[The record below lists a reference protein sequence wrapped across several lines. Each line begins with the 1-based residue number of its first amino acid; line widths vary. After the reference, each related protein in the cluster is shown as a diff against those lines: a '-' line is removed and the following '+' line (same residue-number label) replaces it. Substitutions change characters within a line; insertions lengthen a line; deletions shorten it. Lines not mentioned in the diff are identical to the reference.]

1 MIRLAKSGTVALI
14 SMTGVAV
21 LCPVMFL
28 TAAPRA
34 GGMVSAARPAPSAT
48 PQAQAGMSS
57 DAAVLTALRQELARS
72 KNMHLGQFPAP
83 YYISYAVTDERA
95 YTVQATLGAIISQ
108 QPQHNRILRAVVR
121 VGNYKQDSFY
131 GSGQGVANLIPI
143 DNDVMA
149 IRRQV
154 WLVTDAAYKS
164 ALQALT
170 EKRALLRQFVD
181 EHPVDDFSKEQPL
194 QAQDP
199 PASIQADPAR
209 WTEIIRGVSAL
220 FRSDPQIESSQVV
233 LNFRA
238 VNRTFINS
246 EGSVTQSGD
255 AGYSITI
262 IGVSQAP
269 DGMQIMRDTGFY
281 VRRLRDLPQEPEVR
295 AAATRIMANLKDLRH
310 APVVEDD
317 YQGPVLFSPLAA
329 ASLITKLVGA
339 NIEGRRPKLGQPA
352 RVAGAYSFYY
362 KSRVLPEFLS
372 VVDDPTLQLFK
383 NKALLGSYAFDDQAV
398 QARPVTA
405 INRGNLINYLTDRT
419 PIRDFPHSNGHGR
432 ATPGGPSVPYVSN
445 LFVRPSQS
453 SSFEQLKQKLIA
465 ICKEHEIPYGYLV
478 TQTAPDLS
486 PRVLYRVYAK
496 DGHQQLVR
504 GATFSGMDVRAL
516 RDDLV
521 AAGNDAEAQN
531 LFLPIP
537 ATVVSPSLLFDNLE
551 IKRANLTQTKLP
563 DYPPPS
569 IPSSPAG
576 QQNP

>member
-1 MIRLAKSGTVALI
+1 MMGIAA
-14 SMTGVAV
+14 
-21 LCPVMFL
+21 LCPIVFL
-28 TAAPRA
+28 TAAPRPA
-34 GGMVSAARPAPSAT
+34 GIVPDATPAARPAPSAAS
-48 PQAQAGMSS
+48 QAQAGMSS
-57 DAAVLTALRQELARS
+57 DAAVLTALRLELARS
-72 KNMHLGQFPAP
+72 RNMHLGQFPAP
-83 YYISYAVTDERA
+83 YYISYAVTDEHS
-95 YTVQATLGAIISQ
+95 YTAQATLGAIISH

-121 VGNYKQDSFY
+121 VGNYNQDSYY
-131 GSGQGVANLIPI
+131 GNGQGVANLIPI
-143 DNDVMA
+143 DNDAMA

-154 WLVTDAAYKS
+154 WLVTDAAYKN

-170 EKRALLRQFVD
+170 EKGALLRQFVE
-181 EHPVDDFSKEQPL
+181 EHPVDDFSKEQPFHG
-194 QAQDP
+194 QDP
-199 PASIQADPAR
+199 PATIQADPIH
-209 WTEIIRGVSAL
+209 WTEIIRNVSAL
-220 FRSDPQIESSQVV
+220 FRSDPKIESSQAV

-238 VNRTFINS
+238 INRTFINS
-246 EGSVTQSGD
+246 EGSVTQSGT
-255 AGYSITI
+255 AGYSITL
-262 IGVSQAP
+262 IGVTQAP

-281 VRRLRDLPQEPEVR
+281 VRRIQDLPQEQEIR
-295 AAATRIMANLKDLRH
+295 AAVTRMMNSLKDLRH